1 MQDRERESCGCSD
14 EVIIK
19 STKSKAAKYFQPF
32 LQNGENKNKL
42 VDLLCETT
50 SSSPDRAL
58 VILQTSVICFSKEDS
73 YVRVRASQVTIV
85 DGLSSNQEKAEN
97 KVIVYSAHAIKTTEG
112 LIILRSFSGE
122 TDIMIIAISHI
133 DNSKHVNTDYGN
145 GKNR

>member
-1 MQDRERESCGCSD
+1 M
-14 EVIIK
+14 
-19 STKSKAAKYFQPF
+19 
-32 LQNGENKNKL
+32 
-42 VDLLCETT
+42 
-50 SSSPDRAL
+50 
-58 VILQTSVICFSKEDS
+58 
-73 YVRVRASQVTIV
+73 RVRASQVTIV

-133 DNSKHVNTDYGN
+133 DNSKHVTTDYGN